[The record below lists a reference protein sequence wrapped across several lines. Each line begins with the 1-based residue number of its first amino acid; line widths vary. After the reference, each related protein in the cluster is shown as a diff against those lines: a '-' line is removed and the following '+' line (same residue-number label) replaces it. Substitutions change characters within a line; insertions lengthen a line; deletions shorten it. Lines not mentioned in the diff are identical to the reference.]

1 MFVLQFGLFQT
12 IFFGVGG
19 WERIAKKPF
28 HRSWMAP
35 PMYLESEYHLD
46 PPSLRARLVD
56 GENQSFAKDGPY
68 IPIDRQVYTFHSQ
81 RGEKVVIN
89 EVYQLSPLSPMIVKE
104 CGSWDRQAGLKLTS
118 ASILQ

>member
-1 MFVLQFGLFQT
+1 M
-12 IFFGVGG
+12 
-19 WERIAKKPF
+19 
-28 HRSWMAP
+28 H
-35 PMYLESEYHLD
+35 LESDYHLD
-46 PPSLRARLVD
+46 PCSVRARLVD
-56 GENQSFAKDGPY
+56 DENQSYAKDAPY

-118 ASILQ
+118 ASILQRRQDFQGHLFRAETVFNPIFWTGAILILK